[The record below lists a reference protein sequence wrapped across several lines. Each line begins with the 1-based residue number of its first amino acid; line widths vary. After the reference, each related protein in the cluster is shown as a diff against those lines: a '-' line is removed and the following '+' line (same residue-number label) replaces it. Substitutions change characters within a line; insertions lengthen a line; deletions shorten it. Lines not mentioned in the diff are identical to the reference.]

1 MTLPIFRFPL
11 LRLLATTSLSFAV
24 SAYAQGA
31 DTTVIYGRLNLAA
44 ERVDLP
50 GGAQPHSS
58 RLSNYRSV
66 LGFRGSEDLGDG
78 FKAIWQL
85 EGALSLDTGTGG
97 FLSRD
102 TRVGLAGPWGTAF
115 AGVWTLP
122 YTLATSSFDPFYP
135 TTAGYMALMGNGSA
149 PSTDNV
155 IDSSSFDRRQRNV
168 VQYWSPTW
176 AVDSA
181 HISARIASAFNEES
195 VAATGARPS
204 LISASATA
212 EGRGWTLTAAHEIHR
227 QYQTAQGS
235 DTGSK
240 LGASTAFAPVKL
252 AAVVEHLRYETAT
265 GSLSRNAAYVSAAW
279 KIGATTLNAGYAR
292 AFDGRGAASSRV
304 GFIAS
309 GGHTGASQ
317 LTLGVDHSLS
327 PRTTLFVFFS
337 RIANESGAAY
347 DFAINTAG
355 VTAGQDPRV
364 IALGLRH
371 SF

>member
-1 MTLPIFRFPL
+1 MTSPIFRFSVRSL
-11 LRLLATTSLSFAV
+11 LTTSFLTCALSAHAQ
-24 SAYAQGA
+24 SADSA
-31 DTTVIYGRLNLAA
+31 VIYGRLNLAA

-50 GGAQPHSS
+50 GGAPAHTS

-78 FKAIWQL
+78 LKAIWQL

-102 TRVGLAGPWGTAF
+102 TRIGLSGPWGTAF

-122 YTLATSSFDPFYP
+122 YTAATSSFDPFYP

-155 IDSSSFDRRQRNV
+155 IDTSAFDRRQRNV
-168 VQYWSPTW
+168 VQYWSPAW
-176 AVDSA
+176 AGV
-181 HISARIASAFNEES
+181 SARIAYAFNEET

-212 EGRGWTLTAAHEIHR
+212 DWDGWTLTAAHEIHR
-227 QYQTAQGS
+227 QYQTAHGS

-240 LGASTAFAPVKL
+240 LGASTTLAPVKL

-279 KIGATTLNAGYAR
+279 KIGATTLNAGFAR
-292 AFDGRGAASSRV
+292 AFDGRGAASTQV
-304 GFIAS
+304 GFI
-309 GGHTGASQ
+309 GGGNHTGASQ
-317 LTLGVDHSLS
+317 LTLGADYSLS

-347 DFAINTAG
+347 DFAINQVGA
-355 VTAGQDPRV
+355 TAGQDPRV

-371 SF
+371 NF